1 MELEQ
6 CTGFATQHPI
16 CFMATQEGDQPRVRP
31 LLLWFADTRGFYFMT
46 MSPKQFSA
54 QLHRNPKVEVCFY
67 NGATELPEAKMMRL
81 TGAVELVDDTELVH
95 KVSEE
100 RAALEGIIGRPL
112 EPIAEVFRIASG
124 EARFWTVMDILKEPE
139 LERVRF

>member
-1 MELEQ
+1 MEFTD
-6 CTGFATQHPI
+6 CTAFASQHPI
-16 CFMATQEGDQPRVRP
+16 CYIATEDGDQPRVRP
-31 LLLWFADTRGFYFMT
+31 LLLWFADAGGFYFMT

-54 QLHRNPKVEVCFY
+54 QLHQNPKVEVCFY
-67 NGATELPEAKMMRL
+67 NGATELPEAQMMRV
-81 TGAVELVDDTELVH
+81 TGAVEFVDDAALVK
-95 KVSEE
+95 KVSDE

-124 EARFWTVMDILKEPE
+124 EAWLWTLMDILKEPE